1 LKFLVENVLRNN
13 VFVVRIF
20 IPALG
25 QNHLGLYNIRHLRQL
40 IPPQTAMIVVF
51 ELVVDLDTI
60 DAEDHIAEHV
70 TTFTGM
76 NPLKDIVPETLVRD
90 IGATAH
96 LISGTCQ

>member
-1 LKFLVENVLRNN
+1 
-13 VFVVRIF
+13 
-20 IPALG
+20 
-25 QNHLGLYNIRHLRQL
+25 
-40 IPPQTAMIVVF
+40 MIVVF

-60 DAEDHIAEHV
+60 NAEDRIAEHV
-70 TTFTGM
+70 TKFTGM